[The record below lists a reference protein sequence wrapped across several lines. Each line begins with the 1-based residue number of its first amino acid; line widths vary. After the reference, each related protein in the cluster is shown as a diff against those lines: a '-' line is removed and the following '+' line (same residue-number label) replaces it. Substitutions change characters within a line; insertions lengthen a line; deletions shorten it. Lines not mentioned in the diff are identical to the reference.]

1 MAEMEQRLSQLEA
14 ENGSLRALLQTMMS
28 ENTGLKEQLASLT
41 RGAAAAPH
49 PHESGPKPAVLVKCL
64 AIMHLVCCLLMCARA
79 FLMLVS
85 PLVSLVLQQLLGGV
99 LAVSCAAA
107 APSCAVSCAVSGV
120 ADCHP
125 DAAAVSEWWRVRL
138 RPALISQG

>member
-1 MAEMEQRLSQLEA
+1 MEQRLSQLEA

-64 AIMHLVCCLLMCARA
+64 AIMHLVCCLLMCAKESLA
-79 FLMLVS
+79 LVS
-85 PLVSLVLQQLLGGV
+85 PLVSLVLQQERSVGV
-99 LAVSCAAA
+99 LARSCAAA
-107 APSCAVSCAVSGV
+107 APSCAVSCAVSDV

-125 DAAAVSEWWRVRL
+125 DAAGVSEWWRVRL
-138 RPALISQG
+138 RPALISQV